1 MPAELLRA
9 VEQSCGCAIWSQP
22 ESIKEQV
29 RTSCTCRPEHLG
41 DAIVIQRDSRPGRTG
56 EESGPCC
63 RNRCSRWPDT
73 LQSRMVHLSPCPT
86 PEARLTQQR
95 WASNS
100 RKGHWPFPGGGRG
113 GVMVSPGGFRHAQ
126 KPLSVSSCPSRA
138 LSCCPP
144 GPLSEDAQLREN
156 AVSPWRPA
164 DHGFKL
170 VSRTR
175 PFMLSSSP

>member
-126 KPLSVSSCPSRA
+126 KPLSVCLLLPLPGSQLLPAWAPVRRCPA
-138 LSCCPP
+138 K
-144 GPLSEDAQLREN
+144 RERCEPVE
-156 AVSPWRPA
+156 AGRPWFQA
-164 DHGFKL
+164 GF
-170 VSRTR
+170 
-175 PFMLSSSP
+175 